1 MRQRIRGAFLRWRVE
16 RPHHDTSQVVHLL
29 KMPDFLFVSI
39 LMMWYVG
46 VVNDEN
52 TSMKGGK
59 MSIRLEVWG
68 ENALFSRSEFK
79 TERVTYDVMTPSA
92 ARGILEAIFWHPGM
106 RWRIDRIYVL
116 NPIRFD
122 SIRRNEVGRVID
134 IGKIRAMAEGRGDGG
149 AIYTAESIQ
158 QRSSTILRDVRYVID
173 AHFELNRAKMSS
185 TDSAEK
191 FQSMFMRRAAKGQCF
206 HHPYF
211 GTREFPAEFQLWQE
225 SGDPVGF
232 EQGHRDL
239 GYMLYDFDYRN
250 PAHPAPLF
258 FRAELDD
265 GVLDVESVEVRS

>member
-1 MRQRIRGAFLRWRVE
+1 
-16 RPHHDTSQVVHLL
+16 
-29 KMPDFLFVSI
+29 
-39 LMMWYVG
+39 
-46 VVNDEN
+46 
-52 TSMKGGK
+52 
-59 MSIRLEVWG
+59 
-68 ENALFSRSEFK
+68 
-79 TERVTYDVMTPSA
+79 MTPSA

-106 RWRIDRIYVL
+106 RWRIDRIHVL

-134 IGKIRAMAEGRGDGG
+134 VGKIRTMAEGRGDGG
-149 AIYTAESIQ
+149 VIYTAESIQ

-250 PAHPAPLF
+250 SAHPTPLF

>member
-1 MRQRIRGAFLRWRVE
+1 
-16 RPHHDTSQVVHLL
+16 
-29 KMPDFLFVSI
+29 
-39 LMMWYVG
+39 
-46 VVNDEN
+46 
-52 TSMKGGK
+52 

-134 IGKIRAMAEGRGDGG
+134 IGKIRAMVEGRGDGG

-173 AHFELNRAKMSS
+173 AHFELNRAKLSS

-211 GTREFPAEFQLWQE
+211 GAREFPVEFQLWQE

>member
-1 MRQRIRGAFLRWRVE
+1 
-16 RPHHDTSQVVHLL
+16 
-29 KMPDFLFVSI
+29 MP
-39 LMMWYVG
+39 
-46 VVNDEN
+46 
-52 TSMKGGK
+52 
-59 MSIRLEVWG
+59 IRLEVWG

-92 ARGILEAIFWHPGM
+92 ARGILEAILWHPGM
-106 RWRIDRIYVL
+106 RWRIDRIHVL

-122 SIRRNEVGRVID
+122 SIRRNEVDSVIN
-134 IGKIRAMAEGRGDGG
+134 IGKIRTMAEGRGDGG
-149 AIYTAESIQ
+149 TIYTAESIQ

-211 GTREFPAEFQLWQE
+211 GTREFPVEFQLWQE

-232 EQGHRDL
+232 EHGHRDL

>member
-1 MRQRIRGAFLRWRVE
+1 MI
-16 RPHHDTSQVVHLL
+16 PYTSIIDQT
-29 KMPDFLFVSI
+29 
-39 LMMWYVG
+39 VG
-46 VVNDEN
+46 Q
-52 TSMKGGK
+52 
-59 MSIRLEVWG
+59 
-68 ENALFSRSEFK
+68 F
-79 TERVTYDVMTPSA
+79 
-92 ARGILEAIFWHPGM
+92 EAIFGT
-106 RWRIDRIYVL
+106 DAVL
-116 NPIRFD
+116 PHY
-122 SIRRNEVGRVID
+122 SEAPYQLKNEFI
-134 IGKIRAMAEGRGDGG
+134 IGKIRTMAEGRGDGG

-211 GTREFPAEFQLWQE
+211 GTREFPVEFQLWQE

-232 EQGHRDL
+232 EHGHRDL